1 MSMKSA
7 KHGARVGTETVLRSL
22 ASACSPGKARWALQD
37 AKAKFSE
44 VVQRALD
51 GEPQC
56 ISRQGKDAVIIVSY
70 DAIMN
75 AVNPPDNLFE
85 FLQSSPLAN
94 VDLDVKRM
102 AGGFREV
109 EV

>member
-1 MSMKSA
+1 MKTGKRA
-7 KHGARVGTETVLRSL
+7 VPGRNEAVLQKL
-22 ASACSPGKARWALQD
+22 ASACSVGKRRWALQD

-56 ISRQGKDAVIIVSY
+56 VSRQGKDAVIIVSY
-70 DAIMN
+70 DAVMK
-75 AVNPPDNLFE
+75 AVNPPQNLFE
-85 FLQSSPLAN
+85 FLQSSPLAEG
-94 VDLDVKRM
+94 DLDVGRM
-102 AGGFREV
+102 PGGFREV